1 MGVQSASALPDLW
14 PQCDSIRELRL
25 HTGEEPCRQTLGLGE
40 TKFHDITT
48 QVCVCVC
55 VCVCAHTLKLEQ
67 SNLEPTLRGCVWIRS
82 HLPEGFWDIW
92 PNQQEFQ
99 EEHPGSWGRLCGDQS
114 LSERVHI
121 HLCQGGLHERLSQEA
136 W

>member
-1 MGVQSASALPDLW
+1 MICTWQAGRERRKGERLRRGEKEEKEGERNQGAHRREKRVGVQSASALPDLW

-55 VCVCAHTLKLEQ
+55 VCVCVRTH
-67 SNLEPTLRGCVWIRS
+67 
-82 HLPEGFWDIW
+82 
-92 PNQQEFQ
+92 
-99 EEHPGSWGRLCGDQS
+99 
-114 LSERVHI
+114 
-121 HLCQGGLHERLSQEA
+121 
-136 W
+136 